1 MINTSSELYKAGQ
14 LVAQKL
20 SEISNP
26 TEPTNPIDSH
36 KVVTYNSEG
45 GASVITTYTD
55 DTRATVVEVK
65 KLSYTDGILTGITT
79 EDASGN
85 IKLTQTLVY
94 DATGNLESIEKDYA

>member
-20 SEISNP
+20 SEITNP
-26 TEPTNPIDSH
+26 TEPTNPTDSY
-36 KVVTYNSEG
+36 KVVTYLDGS
-45 GASVITTYTD
+45 ASAITTYSD

-94 DATGNLESIEKDYA
+94 DATGNLESIDKDFA

>member
-20 SEISNP
+20 SEITNP
-26 TEPTNPIDSH
+26 TEPTNPTDSY
-36 KVVTYNSEG
+36 KVVTYNADGS
-45 GASVITTYTD
+45 ASVITTYND
-55 DTRATVVEVK
+55 DTKSTVVEVK

-94 DATGNLESIEKDYA
+94 DATGNLESIDKDFA